1 MSDKTTRRM
10 ISMYEQ
16 SGNVPVVPFFTG
28 MFQAPPENYHN
39 SKEVEFDIERT
50 DEDVAVVVQ
59 SLAAGARNND
69 ATLYTNKSFIP
80 PIYKERSAIEAV
92 DMINRQAGQNP
103 FEDVNF
109 QANAVRQAFKRMRLM
124 EKKIRR
130 AMELQAAQVLTTG
143 VNTLVDSAGTAL
155 YTLDFKPKATHFPT
169 TGTAWGTVGADPL
182 GDLLALG
189 EVIRNDGLQ
198 DVDQVIMGTSAFEA
212 FIKTTAVQT
221 RFETRRADLG
231 RISPMESMGNGG
243 NFRGIV
249 EVGNYQLEI
258 WTYNARYNSAAGTK
272 TLYLPTDKVIMR
284 ASGGRLDATF
294 GGIPTIVPPE
304 SRVLPFLPP
313 RVSGDRMDLHQTAF
327 VSDDGESLMVQVG
340 ARPLM
345 IPTAIDTFGCLD
357 VTP

>member
-130 AMELQAAQVLTTG
+130 AME
-143 VNTLVDSAGTAL
+143 D
-155 YTLDFKPKATHFPT
+155 
-169 TGTAWGTVGADPL
+169 
-182 GDLLALG
+182 
-189 EVIRNDGLQ
+189 
-198 DVDQVIMGTSAFEA
+198 
-212 FIKTTAVQT
+212 
-221 RFETRRADLG
+221 
-231 RISPMESMGNGG
+231 
-243 NFRGIV
+243 
-249 EVGNYQLEI
+249 
-258 WTYNARYNSAAGTK
+258 
-272 TLYLPTDKVIMR
+272 
-284 ASGGRLDATF
+284 
-294 GGIPTIVPPE
+294 
-304 SRVLPFLPP
+304 
-313 RVSGDRMDLHQTAF
+313 
-327 VSDDGESLMVQVG
+327 
-340 ARPLM
+340 
-345 IPTAIDTFGCLD
+345 
-357 VTP
+357 